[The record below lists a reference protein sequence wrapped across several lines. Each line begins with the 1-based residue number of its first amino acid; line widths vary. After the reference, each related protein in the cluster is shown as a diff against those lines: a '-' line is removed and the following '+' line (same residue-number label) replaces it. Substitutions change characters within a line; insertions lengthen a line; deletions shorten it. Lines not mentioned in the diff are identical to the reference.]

1 MQPDANQPQLLF
13 TYKKRRIMKNEEKK
27 GNETIEFK
35 NQQQEIDDLNK
46 KVEELEKSLKEETE
60 QREKYQKWWNE
71 GYTEKEELQK
81 TIDDLERKLDK
92 VAAVAELYLKSKIW
106 KR

>member
-1 MQPDANQPQLLF
+1 
-13 TYKKRRIMKNEEKK
+13 MKDEEKK

-35 NQQQEIDDLNK
+35 NQQQKIDDLNK
-46 KVEELEKSLKEETE
+46 KVEELEKSLKDEKE

-106 KR
+106 KK

>member
-1 MQPDANQPQLLF
+1 
-13 TYKKRRIMKNEEKK
+13 MKNEEKK

-35 NQQQEIDDLNK
+35 NQQQAIDDLNK
-46 KVEELEKSLKEETE
+46 KVEELEKSLKDETE
-60 QREKYQKWWNE
+60 QKEKYQKWWNE
-71 GYTEKEELQK
+71 GYKEKEELQK

>member
-1 MQPDANQPQLLF
+1 
-13 TYKKRRIMKNEEKK
+13 MKDEEKK

-35 NQQQEIDDLNK
+35 NQQQTIDDLNK

-106 KR
+106 KK